1 MNIDFIFIDFIR
13 LEFVGKYQ
21 TAVKFPAHLVNKADS
36 DSETPSP
43 VVRVIFSERFLLIY
57 M

>member
-1 MNIDFIFIDFIR
+1 MNINFIFIDFIG

-21 TAVKFPAHLVNKADS
+21 TGVKFPAHLVNKADS
-36 DSETPSP
+36 DSEPSP
-43 VVRVIFSERFLLIY
+43 VMRVILSERFLLIY